1 MEANTAHFAC
11 QKCGK
16 PYDWTPEIVGKT
28 AKCACGAVV
37 KISSALPG
45 TAQANAEAVYKQ
57 PNPGALVPESA
68 EATEVIPAGPG
79 EPQTAHEAII
89 SLYKPVS
96 GAGRARAPMELAD
109 EELDPKVQAELKD
122 LA

>member
-28 AKCACGAVV
+28 AKCACGAVL
-37 KISSALPG
+37 KIRSALPG

-57 PNPGALVPESA
+57 PNPGALVPESG
-68 EATEVIPAGPG
+68 EAKEVIPAGPG

-89 SLYKPVS
+89 SLFKPVS
-96 GAGRARAPMELAD
+96 GRNRARAPLEMAD
-109 EELDPKVQAELKD
+109 RELDRTVRLV
-122 LA
+122 